1 MVADHPGAAID
12 FTGTIGTSTDPLSTP
27 SLPMYATKVADEL
40 AALQGDN
47 LTSPRYIAGRWY
59 ALPYSGTSVAD
70 LGEGNLDVVWWDL
83 PVETVITE
91 IAEEV
96 TTGGAAGAVRRIGVY
111 AHNATTGLP
120 SGAPLYELSTPYDAT
135 STGLKTTGTISV
147 TVTGSHGVWI
157 GGVTQG
163 AAATRPIIRQINTTT
178 RGIHSTGAGIL
189 GSQLVGF
196 RHAAVSGALPTFTAA
211 PTISG
216 GAARQAIKIG

>member
-1 MVADHPGAAID
+1 MAADHPGAAIV
-12 FTGTIGTSTDPLSTP
+12 FTGMIGGSTDPLSTP
-27 SLPMYATKVADEL
+27 SLPTYATKVADEL

-59 ALPYSGTSVAD
+59 APPYSGTGTAD

-83 PVETVITE
+83 PVGTVITE

-96 TTGGAAGAVRRIGVY
+96 TTGGTAGAVRRIGVY
-111 AHNATTGLP
+111 AHNATTGFP
-120 SGAPLYELSTPYDAT
+120 TGAPLYELSTPYDAT
-135 STGLKTTGTISV
+135 TTGVKTTGTISV
-147 TVTGSHGVWI
+147 TVSGSHGIWI

-163 AAATRPIIRQINTTT
+163 AAGTRPVMRQINTTT
-178 RGIHSTGAGIL
+178 RGIHGTSGGIL

-196 RHAAVSGALPTFTAA
+196 RHASVSGALPTFTAA

-216 GAARQAIKIG
+216 GVARQAVKIG